1 MDSKKSMFASLM
13 EDDSDG
19 YGAMSASPPSPF
31 REGRSVESG
40 EGGSTIL
47 GLGPNLSQVS
57 QQMSCVTRET
67 SQEDCARHRFIVWA
81 AVKRN
86 ASKRM
91 RPEEKLECPLL
102 RCTQRFPDHEAM
114 LRHLAACTY
123 LALGEYW
130 CYDHMRVERFDDLK
144 CKRCLGH
151 PSKRKK
157 MLSLAKNF
165 FHSLG
170 HKSKKGHGF
179 GLDGEDSFMPP
190 PPYDS
195 LGLVPLNG
203 NTVTE
208 LSSYENEIV
217 EIDSREVSTSNTSH
231 STTSMTVSDGA
242 IDPQAL
248 FAPMPSLPEL
258 DSTMATDEQF
268 MQWQPTPII
277 TSPSFPITFPDDC
290 ESRSPSSKPSLQV
303 NTHGLPGR
311 RHAPRPAPRPVPV
324 PSRSKGLSPSSSV
337 RSTASTDTNGS
348 TNSTSSNVSS
358 LFSPSS
364 NWSGAWSTSGINTSL
379 TSPVDGFLPDPFADA
394 GYEEACPGFL
404 HDNFCELPADFP
416 VPKVPEI
423 MPCDP
428 LLVFN
433 APQPVDGLIYDP
445 NIALAEDSTTL
456 FNIDEPEVEESNVC
470 CSETKSVVG
479 SAWDAL
485 QEHIVSSML
494 KTQNL
499 GSNPLAAQLRSMS
512 TKTIAT
518 SGLRT
523 LRVLLDGKQPSS
535 AIDTLCFVH
544 VVYAFSLV
552 VHEQGASTR
561 STDFFLQ
568 SLSYAHSLPPNDRSL
583 YTRLVFEIW
592 QPADISQ
599 SEIAGYFAIGPVK
612 TPSRSSSLKGK
623 SPENRC
629 ARFGDREVDALLVA
643 ALDFLDDLEVS
654 LILGQ
659 IPSSPEVQ
667 TSGLYTKHLSDMSPP
682 VSVNH
687 AFAATVNYV
696 LSTLAQDYGDAS
708 LLKNKLD
715 GVLTRVNHGTISSV
729 RRIEIELLFAGKEC
743 MTAIRFFGNYRQ
755 DVRRLCDQI
764 YHQHDA
770 AGTSRRTVYHKLGIS
785 LIESII
791 PELDRSTGDL
801 VGPPFEEHDDLDI
814 FFANFDRDAIMPL
827 ASHDLA
833 ACQDIGLGEAS
844 AEFQMPIIT
853 ATPAETQ
860 SSSLSSSS
868 SASPVTMEQQQ
879 QDVAQR
885 ELSEQQQAAK
895 IEADSSCE
903 ICGYRPKGDPQW
915 FKGSMAKH
923 KKLQHSSEPPKIFK
937 CPFPGCS
944 SQYRNRPDNLRQHQ
958 IEKNHF
964 VKSEEEPLRRPSK
977 RKKVATEE

>member
-1 MDSKKSMFASLM
+1 MDLKKPMFASLM
-13 EDDSDG
+13 EDGSDD
-19 YGAMSASPPSPF
+19 YGAMPASPPSPF
-31 REGRSVESG
+31 RDARSVESG
-40 EGGSTIL
+40 EGGSAIL
-47 GLGPNLSQVS
+47 GLGPNLSQLS
-57 QQMSCVTRET
+57 QQQQMSCVTRET

-170 HKSKKGHGF
+170 HKSKKSHGF
-179 GLDGEDSFMPP
+179 GLDGEDGFVPP

-195 LGLVPLNG
+195 LGLAPLNG
-203 NTVTE
+203 TTITE
-208 LSSYENEIV
+208 LSSNEIV
-217 EIDSREVSTSNTSH
+217 EIDSREVSTSNASH
-231 STTSMTVSDGA
+231 STPAATVSDGA

-248 FAPMPSLPEL
+248 LAPMPPLPEL
-258 DSTMATDEQF
+258 DSTMATVEQF
-268 MQWQPTPII
+268 MQWQSTPMI
-277 TSPSFPITFPDDC
+277 TSPSFPIGFPDDC
-290 ESRSPSSKPSLQV
+290 EPRSPSSKPLLQV
-303 NTHGLPGR
+303 NTHDLPGR
-311 RHAPRPAPRPVPV
+311 RHAPRPAPRPIPV
-324 PSRSKGLSPSSSV
+324 ASRSKGLSPSSSV
-337 RSTASTDTNGS
+337 RSTASTDTNASTDS
-348 TNSTSSNVSS
+348 TNSNVSS

-379 TSPVDGFLPDPFADA
+379 TSPVDGFLSDPFADA
-394 GYEEACPGFL
+394 SYNEACPNFL

-416 VPKVPEI
+416 VPKVPDL
-423 MPCDP
+423 MPCDS

-433 APQPVDGLIYDP
+433 APQQSDLIYDA
-445 NIALAEDSTTL
+445 NIALTEDSTNL
-456 FNIDEPEVEESNVC
+456 FNIDEPELEASNVC
-470 CSETKSVVG
+470 CSETKSMVG

-494 KTQNL
+494 KTQNIC
-499 GSNPLAAQLRSMS
+499 GNPLATQLRSMS

-523 LRVLLDGKQPSS
+523 LRVLIDDKQPSS

-552 VHEQGASTR
+552 VHEQRASSR
-561 STDFFLQ
+561 SKDFFLQ
-568 SLSYAHSLPPNDRSL
+568 ALSYAHSLPSNDRDL
-583 YTRLVFEIW
+583 YTPLVFEIW

-599 SEIAGYFAIGPVK
+599 SEIDSYFAMGPVMA
-612 TPSRSSSLKGK
+612 PSRSSSSKGK
-623 SPENRC
+623 SPESSC
-629 ARFGDREVDALLVA
+629 AGFGDCEVDSLLVA
-643 ALDFLDDLEVS
+643 ALDFLDDLEGS

-659 IPSSPEVQ
+659 IPTSPEVQ
-667 TSGLYTKHLSDMSPP
+667 TSGLYTKHLSDMNPT

-696 LSTLAQDYGDAS
+696 LRTLAQDYGDAS
-708 LLKNKLD
+708 LLGNKLD
-715 GVLTRVNHGTISSV
+715 GVLARVNHGTISSV
-729 RRIEIELLFAGKEC
+729 RRVEIELIFAGRGC
-743 MTAIRFFGNYRQ
+743 MPAIRFFDNYGQ

-770 AGTSRRTVYHKLGIS
+770 VGTSRRTVYHKLGIS
-785 LIESII
+785 LIENII

-801 VGPPFEEHDDLDI
+801 TDPPFEEHDDLDI
-814 FFANFDRDAIMPL
+814 FFANLNGDTAMPL
-827 ASHDLA
+827 ASGDLT
-833 ACQDIGLGEAS
+833 ACRDIGLGEAPV
-844 AEFQMPIIT
+844 EFQLPTIT
-853 ATPAETQ
+853 TTPAETQ
-860 SSSLSSSS
+860 SSSSSSS
-868 SASPVTMEQQQ
+868 TSPVTVEQQQ
-879 QDVAQR
+879 QEAAQR
-885 ELSEQQQAAK
+885 ELFEQQQAAK
-895 IEADSSCE
+895 IEADSCCE

-923 KKLQHSSEPPKIFK
+923 KKLQHSTEPPKIFK

-958 IEKNHF
+958 IEKNHW
-964 VKSEEEPLRRPSK
+964 VKNEEEPLRRPSK